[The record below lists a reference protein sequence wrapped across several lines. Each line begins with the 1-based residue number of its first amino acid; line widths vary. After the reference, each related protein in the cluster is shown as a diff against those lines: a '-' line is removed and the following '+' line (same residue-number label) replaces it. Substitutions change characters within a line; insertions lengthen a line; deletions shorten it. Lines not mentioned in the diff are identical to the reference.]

1 MSTDWKA
8 AYEDVL
14 ADVARLDAGWAGIA
28 RNYADEI
35 KRLREHIMALEA
47 DLHVYHA
54 YESLQWSRRA
64 PDMDECPRCAV
75 RRPDPTDR
83 AAGSD
88 G

>member
-14 ADVARLDAGWAGIA
+14 A
-28 RNYADEI
+28 NDEI
-35 KRLREHIMALEA
+35 KRLREYIMALEA

-54 YESLQWSRRA
+54 SESLQRSRST
-64 PDMDECPRCAV
+64 PDMDECPRCIA
-75 RRPDPTDR
+75 RRPPPADH